1 MVWELE
7 SNCFLEIPLYE
18 WLSPTF
24 STLKRFPFH
33 LRCFSILILS
43 HQMSPLNI
51 TVLKCYSLHLKE
63 AQSKAELLYTM
74 VLKKEHSLCV
84 KDVHRGPSIQALSQ
98 WARGCSNPIAAQGLW
113 KMPHKLTGPSGH
125 TARCCPNLGPGDIY
139 TAIQLFP
146 HSHSGVSYLRES
158 CRWTWPQST
167 LVLSLHFSVL
177 LAWRKKDS
185 TLWGA
190 NEWRHC

>member
-74 VLKKEHSLCV
+74 VLKKEHSLSV

-113 KMPHKLTGPSGH
+113 KTPHKLTVPSGH
-125 TARCCPNLGPGDIY
+125 TARCCPNLGPGVVY

-146 HSHSGVSYLRES
+146 HS
-158 CRWTWPQST
+158 T
-167 LVLSLHFSVL
+167 
-177 LAWRKKDS
+177 
-185 TLWGA
+185 
-190 NEWRHC
+190 